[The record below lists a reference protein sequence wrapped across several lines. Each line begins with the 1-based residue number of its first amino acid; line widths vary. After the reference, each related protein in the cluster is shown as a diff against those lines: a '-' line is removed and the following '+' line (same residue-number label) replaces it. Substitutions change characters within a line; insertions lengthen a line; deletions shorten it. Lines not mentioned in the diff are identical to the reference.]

1 MPSIFDL
8 MPASLWPVQPFIP
21 PPDPAQPTTWPSWAS
36 GWTPAVPSPPP
47 SWPTARA
54 DVPADADSSVS
65 DWDRAMRQALAAQ
78 AGATRDPGTGGIAS
92 DRALAD
98 ARRAHDFVRWMFGP
112 PSAPQA
118 RQMGDAMLR
127 GGSQYVAGAPRNVV
141 AASADAPPS
150 PVSAPAGD
158 DANAQPPPSADQQ
171 AGLGA
176 AVGNPNIERQGA
188 RIRATAATRPPPPAG
203 GDDLAVTAATP
214 NASLK
219 PSTSEAPLPMI
230 ANPSGADAIDP
241 WDPRLWKTLGMILGF
256 LPLRAPEPT
265 APTPSYGVVAKTLPP
280 SFRLPP
286 PPLSDWQKPEPDMS
300 WGSPYAIDLFK
311 RTQAAGLDQ
320 AVLPSYAPGRER
332 RDLARLSDFFLHG
345 SGNFVSGDWDKI
357 TDTDVINFGQSL
369 GTMLALGLLGPEGAA
384 ARAPAEAAE
393 AAQAARAVALRG
405 AQARLTGPIVGKLD
419 PPSGLRVFPIEPP
432 VRPAEPVVDSGDSGG
447 GANAA
452 AAASGLPRAP
462 LAPAARV
469 FPAPP
474 IEPGG
479 AELAGL
485 PHVDPATVPLVPVD
499 PPDPASALAAA
510 RLRGDIDMDALSA
523 RARQIHGAL
532 GARAQKHRTAAV
544 LSTDG
549 PTIIGGGKRDLDD
562 VQTRLLQD
570 GEIAAKLPGADAEP
584 TVLFEAMARGHR
596 PLALAT
602 SRPICPDCAEL
613 IKSMGGKLTSATTAI
628 FPPQ

>member
-21 PPDPAQPTTWPSWAS
+21 PPDPAQPPAWPSWAS

-47 SWPTARA
+47 SWPTAA
-54 DVPADADSSVS
+54 TDAPADADSSVS

-127 GGSQYVAGAPRNVV
+127 GGSQYVTGAPPNEI
-141 AASADAPPS
+141 AASADAVPVLS
-150 PVSAPAGD
+150 PGAS
-158 DANAQPPPSADQQ
+158 DANAQPPLPASQQ
-171 AGLGA
+171 PDVGA

-188 RIRATAATRPPPPAG
+188 RARAIAATRPPPAPAIADIWPEIG
-203 GDDLAVTAATP
+203 HAA
-214 NASLK
+214 S
-219 PSTSEAPLPMI
+219 
-230 ANPSGADAIDP
+230 DAIHN
-241 WDPRLWKTLGMILGF
+241 IN
-256 LPLRAPEPT
+256 
-265 APTPSYGVVAKTLPP
+265 
-280 SFRLPP
+280 
-286 PPLSDWQKPEPDMS
+286 
-300 WGSPYAIDLFK
+300 
-311 RTQAAGLDQ
+311 AGLNPFSAEARAALD
-320 AVLPSYAPGRER
+320 APRPATMMDRLAADWEDKKRVGR
-332 RDLARLSDFFLHG
+332 
-345 SGNFVSGDWDKI
+345 
-357 TDTDVINFGQSL
+357 
-369 GTMLALGLLGPEGAA
+369 GLLGIPQLAA
-384 ARAPAEAAE
+384 APITGLSRSLLGHGLQWFDAN
-393 AAQAARAVALRG
+393 ALRNLAIATFG
-405 AQARLTGPIVGKLD
+405 EDKVRQLEQARGSPG
-419 PPSGLRVFPIEPP
+419 GLSYED
-432 VRPAEPVVDSGDSGG
+432 AKHAVDQIMMGLAPRG
-447 GANAA
+447 
-452 AAASGLPRAP
+452 GLPRTP
-462 LAPAARV
+462 LAPAPRAL
-469 FPAPP
+469 PAPP

-479 AELAGL
+479 AAGAVL

-499 PPDPASALAAA
+499 PPDPATVLAAA
-510 RLRGDIDMDALSA
+510 RLRGEIDMDALSA

-584 TVLFEAMARGHR
+584 TVLSEAMARGHR